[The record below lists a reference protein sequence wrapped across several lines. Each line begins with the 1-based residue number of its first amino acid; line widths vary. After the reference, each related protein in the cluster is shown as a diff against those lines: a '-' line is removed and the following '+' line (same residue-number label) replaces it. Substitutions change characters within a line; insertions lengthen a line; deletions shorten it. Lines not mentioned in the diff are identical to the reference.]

1 MKAACFPKNDGVPS
15 ISQPTNSALRFL
27 GRQAILDSA
36 MGIYGYELLFRSGTN
51 NVFCGDSEDA
61 TTHIIDSCLSMIA
74 CASPS
79 NLFINCTR
87 DALVNMSVT
96 LLPSSSVVLE
106 ILETVTPDDE
116 FVRACKQLKQ
126 AGFRLALDDFSPQES
141 KRALIELADFVKVD
155 FRASGPDVR
164 RDIYSMC
171 RNSNTVFVA
180 EKVET
185 AAEVQTAQEEG
196 NTFFQ
201 GYFHSR
207 PEIITEAQISA
218 NKLIYLQMFAALSR
232 PSPDTGEVERLLLLE
247 PSLCYKLLRLANSA
261 LNGLRFPIS
270 TIQGA
275 LVAVGDD
282 AFRKLVTVVL
292 AGKLA
297 HSAHDPN
304 VRQALERAH
313 FCESLA
319 PAMNEAREEL
329 YMLGMLSMMDRMM
342 NISMKTLL
350 KLVFVDPR
358 IEEGLLGSSKGL
370 GKALEICRYH
380 EQGGESSGLVY
391 DDALFRDSASGYF
404 QALIAAGSLLHTL
417 SL

>member
-1 MKAACFPKNDGVPS
+1 MKAACIRENGGISS
-15 ISQPTNSALRFL
+15 ISAPTNSALRFL
-27 GRQAILDSA
+27 GRQAILDST

-61 TTHIIDSCLSMIA
+61 TNHIIDSCLSMIA

-87 DALVNMSVT
+87 DALVNMSMT
-96 LLPSSSVVLE
+96 LLPSRSVVLE
-106 ILETVTPDDE
+106 ILETVTPDKE
-116 FVRACKQLKQ
+116 LVRACERLKK

-141 KRALIELADFVKVD
+141 KRALVEMADFIKVD
-155 FRASGPDVR
+155 FRASDPGVR
-164 RDIYSMC
+164 RDIYTMC
-171 RNSNTVFVA
+171 RNKDTVFVA

-185 AAEVQTAQEEG
+185 ASEVETAQAEG

-207 PEIITEAQISA
+207 PEIITETQISA
-218 NKLIYLQMFAALSR
+218 NKFIYLQMFAALSK
-232 PSPDTGEVERLLLLE
+232 PSPDTQEVERLLLLE

-261 LNGLRFPIS
+261 LNGLRYPIS

-297 HSAHDPN
+297 HSAHDQN

-319 PAMNEAREEL
+319 PALHEAPEEL

-350 KLVFVDPR
+350 KLVFVNSR
-358 IEEGLLGSSKGL
+358 IEEALLGSPKGL
-370 GKALEICRYH
+370 GKALELCRYH
-380 EQGGESSGLVY
+380 ERGGESTGLLPS
-391 DDALFRDSASGYF
+391 DAIFRDSASSYF
-404 QALIAAGSLLHTL
+404 KALISSGSLLHTL
-417 SL
+417 GT